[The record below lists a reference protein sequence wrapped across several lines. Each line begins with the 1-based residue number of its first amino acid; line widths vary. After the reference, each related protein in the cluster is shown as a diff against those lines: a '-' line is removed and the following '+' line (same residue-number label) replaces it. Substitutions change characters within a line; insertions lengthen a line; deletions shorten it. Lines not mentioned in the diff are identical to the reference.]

1 MIEAVDTAEL
11 VQAQLGEINHSVK
24 LDVIVMTDCKSLHDA
39 IQTSKNVDDKGLRIP
54 IACLRQRVQRGEIKV
69 RWISTKKQ
77 LADCFTKAGA
87 PTAPLREV
95 LSSGEF
101 DNELYKIVFE

>member
-1 MIEAVDTAEL
+1 MIEAVETCEL
-11 VQAQLGEINHSVK
+11 IQAQLSEIMLSGK

-39 IQTSKNVDDKGLRIP
+39 IQTSKNVDDKGLRVP
-54 IACLRQRVQRGEIKV
+54 IAYLSQQVNNSEMTV

-77 LADCFTKAGA
+77 LADCLTKAGA
-87 PTAPLREV
+87 PTSLLREV

-101 DNELYKIVFE
+101 DNELFRIVFQ